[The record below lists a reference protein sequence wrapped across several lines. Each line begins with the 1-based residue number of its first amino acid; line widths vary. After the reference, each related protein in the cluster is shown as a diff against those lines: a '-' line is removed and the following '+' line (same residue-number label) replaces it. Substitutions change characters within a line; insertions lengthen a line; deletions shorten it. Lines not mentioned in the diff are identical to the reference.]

1 MDTKTVQSTL
11 QSPISQQLYLTFELS
26 QKQWKLGF
34 TVSMGQRP
42 RIRTIQAR
50 DLQALQ
56 WEVQE
61 ASHRFRSPDTV
72 TILSCYESGWDSF
85 WLDRYLHVQ
94 GIANLVVDSASGCVC
109 LPESPNIGAFLSSS

>member
-11 QSPISQQLYLTFELS
+11 QSPILQQLYLTFELS

-34 TVSMGQRP
+34 TDGMGQRP
-42 RIRTIQAR
+42 RIRTIQER

-61 ASHRFRSPDTV
+61 AFHRVRRQS
-72 TILSCYESGWDSF
+72 SY
-85 WLDRYLHVQ
+85 RYQ
-94 GIANLVVDSASGCVC
+94 
-109 LPESPNIGAFLSSS
+109 E